1 MVRGRYKNISN
12 RNQFDL
18 AISEFSSLTTASPGY
33 PSIPIKQVSD
43 LNFYFLKIIENFKK
57 DINNPLKETQENT
70 SLKSRRS

>member
-18 AISEFSSLTTASPGY
+18 AISEFSSLTTASLGY
-33 PSIPIKQVSD
+33 PNIPIKQVSD
-43 LNFYFLKIIENFKK
+43 LNFYFLKIIEDFKK
-57 DINNPLKETQENT
+57 DVNNPLKETQENT